1 MTSIKKPFIAKIS
14 ALMDEKQAG
23 DAADEKIK
31 SPAEVT
37 PTN

>member
-1 MTSIKKPFIAKIS
+1 MAKTS
-14 ALMDEKQAG
+14 ALVDEKHAG